1 MKQEPI
7 ENKDQKKPDYIVGI
21 GASAGGLEALTT
33 FFSHMPSDTN
43 MAFVIIQHLSPDH
56 KSLMD
61 TLLARHTD
69 MDISQVKDGISVE
82 ANKIYLIPPKHF
94 LTLFKNKLLL
104 NQFDKERGINLPI
117 DVFFMSLAE
126 DIGARAIG
134 IILSGTGSDGT
145 VGLKAIKKAGGMVM
159 VQHLETA
166 QFDGM
171 PRSAIATGMIDYICP
186 PENMPDMI
194 VNYTKHPY
202 ISKNGENDFSLS
214 PEDTDLNKIL
224 ALLRNRTDVDFTY
237 YKPNTVIRRIER
249 RMGIAQTGSIREY
262 LHYLY
267 ENNGEIDL
275 LYRDL
280 LVGVTRFFRDAD
292 EFNYLNEQIIPKIFE
307 NTQDEKIIRVWVAG
321 TSTGEEAYTI
331 VMLLNRYKEQSGL
344 PHKITVFA
352 TDIDHHALEKA
363 ANGVYPEGI
372 VNDLDR
378 AIIDEYFSKNKTE
391 YKVKTY
397 IREQVIFA
405 RQNIFKDPPF
415 TRLDLI
421 TCRNLLIYLQNNLQ
435 KNIMDIFHFA
445 LKDKGFL
452 FLGTS
457 ETVGTLSS
465 NFIPMDSRIK
475 IFRHVGHGT
484 PPLKTS
490 YQHKSFTG
498 KLRNGNQADNSM
510 FPTKHKE
517 QIESYYQSII
527 NETCQLSVVVDDL
540 GLIIETFG
548 SPEKF
553 LKFPLGK
560 ASLNIK
566 NLVHPKLSMILS
578 TGIRKVLSEKK
589 RIIYR
594 DFTLEENDNRQSLNI
609 KLSPVNTFQETE
621 RHVLIIFEEKSMYTS
636 EDDVSEIDVKV
647 NTEQHIKDLEKEIQY
662 TRENL
667 QATIEELHSSN
678 EELQSTN
685 EELLSSNEEL
695 QSTNEELNSV
705 NEELNTVN
713 AEYQEKV
720 TELYETNN
728 DLNNL
733 INSIE
738 IGCIFLDKNLCIRKF
753 TPAITQ
759 EINLYLQDIGRPIS
773 VFSSPVLKQL
783 SEDAKNVMNNIEVI
797 ERKVKGDNDRW
808 YLLKILPY
816 KDERDE
822 IGGVVMS
829 MIDIT
834 QEKKAYVKIETHNEY
849 LKNLI
854 AINPKPTIV
863 TDNKGFIHEINQA
876 AEKVFSISRDD
887 HIQSSME
894 NIYEGITDI
903 NDNPLPNENTPVQ
916 KIIAIKKSIEKYLVK
931 MHLKNNKTVVMSI
944 FGNPFFDRDNNIEGI
959 VFVFETIAHHKGS
972 H

>member
-1 MKQEPI
+1 MKEDFS
-7 ENKDQKKPDYIVGI
+7 ENNNQKHPEYIIGI

-33 FFSHMPSDTN
+33 FFSHAPSDTN

-61 TLLARHTD
+61 TLLARHTE
-69 MDISQVKDGISVE
+69 MDIFLVKDGMTIE
-82 ANKIYLIPPKHF
+82 ANRIYLIPPKHF
-94 LTLFKNKLLL
+94 LTIFKNKLLL
-104 NQFDKERGINLPI
+104 KEFDKERGINLPI
-117 DVFFMSLAE
+117 DVFFLSLAE
-126 DIGARAIG
+126 DIGPKSIG

-145 VGLKAIKKAGGMVM
+145 IGLKAIKKAGGMVM
-159 VQHLETA
+159 VQNVETA

-171 PRSAIATGMIDYICP
+171 PRSAIGTGMVDYICP
-186 PENMPDMI
+186 PDNMPDMML
-194 VNYTKHPY
+194 NYTKHPY
-202 ISKNGENDFSLS
+202 ISKNGENESLLS
-214 PEDTDLNKIL
+214 PENTDFNKIL

-249 RMGIAQTGSIREY
+249 RMGIAQTESIREY

-267 ENNGEIDL
+267 ENNDEIDL

-280 LVGVTRFFRDAD
+280 LVGVTRFFRDTD
-292 EFNYLNEQIIPKIFE
+292 EFNFLKEQVIPKIFE
-307 NTQDEKIIRVWVAG
+307 NTQKEKKIRVWVAG

-331 VMLLNRYKEQSGL
+331 VMLLNWYKATAGL

-352 TDIDHHALEKA
+352 TDIDPHALEKA

-372 VNDLDR
+372 VNDLDKDL
-378 AIIDEYFSKNKTE
+378 IDKYFHKSKTE
-391 YKVKTY
+391 YKVKTF

-415 TRLDLI
+415 TKLDLI

-457 ETVGTLSS
+457 ESVGTLS
-465 NFIPMDSRIK
+465 NHFIPMDSRIK
-475 IFRHVGHGT
+475 IFRHAGQGP

-490 YQHKSFTG
+490 YQHKALTG
-498 KLRNGNQADNSM
+498 KIRQATQTDNAL
-510 FPTKHKE
+510 FPTKQKE
-517 QIESYYQSII
+517 KIEAYYQSII
-527 NETCQLSVVVDDL
+527 NEICQLSVVVDES
-540 GLIIETFG
+540 GNIVEVFG
-548 SPEKF
+548 NPERF

-560 ASLNIK
+560 ANLNIH

-578 TGIRKVLSEKK
+578 TGIRKVLIEKNQVV
-589 RIIYR
+589 YR
-594 DFTLEENDNRQSLNI
+594 DYIVGEKENRFVINI
-609 KLSPVNTFQETE
+609 KLSPIRMYQEIG
-621 RHVLIIFEEKSMYTS
+621 RHVLIIFQESDLNTS
-636 EDDVSEIDVKV
+636 KDIQESDIKL
-647 NTEQHIKDLEKEIQY
+647 NTEQHIRDLEKEIQY
-662 TRENL
+662 TRENH

-728 DLNNL
+728 DLSNL
-733 INSIE
+733 IKSID

-753 TPAITQ
+753 TPAITD
-759 EINLYLQDIGRPIS
+759 EVNLFLQDTGRPIS
-773 VFSSPVLKQL
+773 VFSSPILKQL
-783 SEDAKNVMNNIEVI
+783 SKEAKNVMDNDIVI
-797 ERKVKGDNDRW
+797 ERTVQGEKGKW

-816 KDERDE
+816 KDERST

-834 QEKKAYVKIETHNEY
+834 REKQDSLKIETQNEY
-849 LKNLI
+849 LKKLI

-863 TDNKGFIHEINQA
+863 TDDNGIVLTINQA
-876 AEKVFSISRDD
+876 AEKTFHISRKE
-887 HIQSSME
+887 HIQFSMDHLFKR
-894 NIYEGITDI
+894 ITDI
-903 NDNPLPNENTPVQ
+903 NDIPLAKEDMPVQ
-916 KIIAIKKSIEKYLVK
+916 KIIDTGKSLDKYIVK
-931 MHLKNNKTVVMSI
+931 IHLKNENIIVMSI
-944 FGNPFFDRDNNIEGI
+944 FGNPLLNRDNIIENI
-959 VFVFETIAHHKGS
+959 VFVFEIIAHHKD
-972 H
+972 